1 MHVVWLFLNTAPA
14 KDKNEANNQMNN
26 SKDDDF
32 IFSLHTAYQAA
43 QQSGFRNTKRAL
55 LALLAREVGYTDAEA
70 TKRQ

>member
-1 MHVVWLFLNTAPA
+1 
-14 KDKNEANNQMNN
+14 MNN

-32 IFSLHTAYQAA
+32 ILSLHTACQAA
-43 QQSGFRNTKRAL
+43 QQSGFRNTKQAL